1 MEFDLSMLTYTP
13 DIRHVD
19 PARARIVN
27 ALRYSHVARAAGDY
41 CPNTLGYHLGN
52 REAVSSFHV
61 FLDETGRAWPEP
73 ISLHRPCNPEFSYDE
88 MLLSDLCVAAARG
101 DRAPFDEMTRDMLG
115 HSARNSIWACS
126 RRLMHH
132 LVSVAK

>member
-1 MEFDLSMLTYTP
+1 MPFDLSMLTYTP

-41 CPNTLGYHLGN
+41 CPNTLGYHLGS

-73 ISLHRPCNPEFSYDE
+73 ISLHRSCDPNFSYDE
-88 MLLSDLCVAAARG
+88 MLLTDLCVAAAREE
-101 DRAPFDEMTRDMLG
+101 RMAFDDMTQDMLG
-115 HSARNSIWACS
+115 PSARNAIWASC
-126 RRLMHH
+126 RRLMRHFT
-132 LVSVAK
+132 SVAK